1 MKSYRELC
9 ARKRRLADDSELQM
23 PPPKKRGKPL
33 LLGSRVDKAVQLYIL
48 KFHEQGGMVN
58 SAIVQAAA

>member
-9 ARKRRLADDSELQM
+9 ARKRRPADDSELQS

-33 LLGSRVDKAVQLYIL
+33 LLGGQADKAAQLYIL
-48 KFHEQGGMVN
+48 KLREQSGMVN